1 MKVLVT
7 GGAGYIGSHTVRE
20 LLERGHEVVILDTLE
35 LGYRQAVEALGLT
48 DKMVVGDTADGAL
61 LDKLFQEHKPEAV
74 IHFAAYKNPGESVGN
89 PSKYFRNNFSGTL
102 SLLDAMVRNNVK
114 YFVFSSTCAIFGN
127 PQQLPV
133 NEENNVP
140 NPESPY
146 GESKLLVEKALK
158 WYDLAYGLKSVSLR
172 YFNVAGAALDS
183 KIGEDWSV
191 TMNLIPLTL
200 KAALGVADVIK
211 VFGTDY
217 PTRDGTCIRDYIHVV
232 DLAIAHI
239 AALEHV
245 MKTDQSTAYN
255 LGTGNGSTVKEVIDT
270 AKRISGVD
278 FKVVETDR
286 RPGDPMAIWADSSKA
301 ERELGWKA
309 QYNLEDMVSS
319 AYNWHK
325 SHLKGWNS

>member
-20 LLERGHEVVILDTLE
+20 LVEGGHEVTILDTLE
-35 LGYRQAVEALGLT
+35 LGYRQAVAALGMA
-48 DKMVVGDTADGAL
+48 DKLVVGDTSDGAL
-61 LDKLFQEHKPEAV
+61 LDKIFQEHKPEAV
-74 IHFAAYKNPGESVGN
+74 IHFAAYKNPGESVKN
-89 PSKYFRNNFSGTL
+89 PSKYFKNNFCGTI
-102 SLLDAMVRNNVK
+102 SLLDAMVRNQVK

-158 WYDLAYGLKSVSLR
+158 WYDTAYDLKSISLR
-172 YFNVAGAALDS
+172 YFNVAGAAFDA
-183 KIGEDWSV
+183 KIGEDWSM
-191 TMNLIPLTL
+191 TQNLIPLTL

-211 VFGTDY
+211 VFGSDY
-217 PTRDGTCIRDYIHVV
+217 PTRDGTCVRDYIHVV
-232 DLAIAHI
+232 DLATAHI
-239 AALEHV
+239 AALESV
-245 MKTDQSTAYN
+245 MKTNQSSAYN

-278 FKVVETDR
+278 FKVVEAPR
-286 RPGDPMAIWADSSKA
+286 RPGDPMAIWADSAKA

-309 QYNLEDMVSS
+309 KYSLEDMVSS

-325 SHLKGWNS
+325 SHTKGWND